1 MSKLILIVDDSASIR
16 QSIRYILEHNG
27 YDVTDAP
34 NGEEAL
40 KVLNPGT
47 SLVITDI
54 NMPIMNGIDLIKLIR
69 GRADALKTIP
79 VLVLTTETQGDLRQK
94 GKDAGATGW
103 IVKPFTAEELV
114 AVIKKVIGG
123 N

>member
-27 YDVTDAP
+27 YDVADAP
-34 NGEEAL
+34 NGEEAR
-40 KVLNPGT
+40 KALNPGT

-54 NMPIMNGIDLIKLIR
+54 NMPIMNGIDLIKSIR
-69 GRADALKTIP
+69 GRSDALKAIP

-103 IVKPFTAEELV
+103 IVKPFTAEELL

-123 N
+123 